1 MTDHK
6 WLIVLL
12 AGKCLLLRNSHHLSS
27 SSQSLR
33 LHRMTLLH
41 ILTTH
46 VSAVS
51 LCVKCYWSW
60 VLNSVFQL
68 TICVSYMLYMGFY
81 SLRAGRSED
90 RIPVGAR
97 LPAPVQTGLAA
108 HPASCRMATGSLSWG
123 YSDRGVALTTHN
135 PSSAEVKERV
145 ELYLCFISGPSWPV
159 LGRTV
164 PFIFTVGFCN
174 VPISGRTT

>member
-1 MTDHK
+1 MSASAE
-6 WLIVLL
+6 LPRPVIVF
-12 AGKCLLLRNSHHLSS
+12 AKPSVAPNDTTAIC
-27 SSQSLR
+27 
-33 LHRMTLLH
+33 LH
-41 ILTTH
+41 ILTTY
-46 VSAVS
+46 VSAISV
-51 LCVKCYWSW
+51 CVKCYWSW

-97 LPAPVQTGLAA
+97 LPVPVQTNLAA

-123 YSDRGVALTTHN
+123 YSGRGVALTTHN

-145 ELYLCFISGPSWPV
+145 ELYLCFISALRG
-159 LGRTV
+159 L
-164 PFIFTVGFCN
+164 F
-174 VPISGRTT
+174 